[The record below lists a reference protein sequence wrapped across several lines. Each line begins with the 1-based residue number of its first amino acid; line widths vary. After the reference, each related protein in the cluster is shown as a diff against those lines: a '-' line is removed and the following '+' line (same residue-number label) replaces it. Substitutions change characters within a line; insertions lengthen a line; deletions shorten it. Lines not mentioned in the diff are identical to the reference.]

1 MPLLIFLIKNCNIL
15 GFEKTTTQL
24 ILPRVLQVG
33 VNSIKYA
40 SSEMKILFKGVVN
53 TIENFIELTRMKQ
66 YC

>member
-1 MPLLIFLIKNCNIL
+1 MALLIFLIKNCNIL
-15 GFEKTTTQL
+15 GFEKTTQL